1 MHTPLY
7 KTNGDLWEFL
17 TSAVIKLKLKKIN
30 PRKHRHLLSMRLQ
43 YSIPKTNFFKILY
56 DSYVI
61 SIRSDMTTL
70 KKMNPERIGHLC
82 NYENI

>member
-7 KTNGDLWEFL
+7 KTKGDLWEFL
-17 TSAVIKLKLKKIN
+17 TSAVIKLKLKKN

-56 DSYVI
+56 HSYVI

-70 KKMNPERIGHLC
+70 KKNES
-82 NYENI
+82 